1 VEEAEAIA
9 IAAALDG
16 LCRLVLGFLL
26 LGMLGARAWYERPYR
41 AAGPRDAH
49 FASRERRITRVML
62 ASFLVPHLL
71 WFFSSLL
78 DGAALPIPGAVRL
91 FVGGPLGALGLG
103 LFVWVHR
110 TLGIEWSP
118 VLELRAGHRLITAG
132 PYAHVRHPMY
142 LASYVMA
149 AGFGLL
155 AANAVPPLVQLLA
168 TSLLVA
174 VRVPDEDAMLRGR
187 FGAAWE
193 AWAAR
198 TGRVLPRWRRSAR
211 RAG

>member
-1 VEEAEAIA
+1 
-9 IAAALDG
+9 
-16 LCRLVLGFLL
+16 
-26 LGMLGARAWYERPYR
+26 
-41 AAGPRDAH
+41 
-49 FASRERRITRVML
+49 
-62 ASFLVPHLL
+62 
-71 WFFSSLL
+71 
-78 DGAALPIPGAVRL
+78 
-91 FVGGPLGALGLG
+91 
-103 LFVWVHR
+103 
-110 TLGIEWSP
+110 
-118 VLELRAGHRLITAG
+118 
-132 PYAHVRHPMY
+132 
-142 LASYVMA
+142 
-149 AGFGLL
+149 LL